1 MKNDSCFYA
10 SILFPIYLLLPFIH
24 ILTKKKRWLVDIFKI
39 VYQNGFKILK
49 IYFTTMTK
57 TSEVIYWSNTSKVDD
72 AFSNENL
79 KKIMNTYLSI
89 SWIRDTP
96 ASLDTVILVL
106 FVVIP
111 TIALEIPILPCQKKP
126 RYKGT
131 EGFLCSM
138 RQGCVWYKKWSDVQ
152 CTLSF
157 GFISLSSDI

>member
-1 MKNDSCFYA
+1 
-10 SILFPIYLLLPFIH
+10 
-24 ILTKKKRWLVDIFKI
+24 
-39 VYQNGFKILK
+39 
-49 IYFTTMTK
+49 
-57 TSEVIYWSNTSKVDD
+57 
-72 AFSNENL
+72 
-79 KKIMNTYLSI
+79 MNTYLSI

-138 RQGCVWYKKWSDVQ
+138 RQGCV
-152 CTLSF
+152 
-157 GFISLSSDI
+157 